1 LIVKNRCSWAPAVI
15 CYNASR
21 QCGANRAMQPDGFPS
36 WLQSLIGSMGGL
48 GLFVVAFLDSS
59 VLSFPVINDV
69 LVMHLSMQA
78 PARMPYYALMAT
90 LGSLAGSLCLYEL
103 ARRGSRWFAR
113 RSSASARAARI
124 RHWIERNG
132 FLSIA
137 IPSML
142 PPPMPFKAFVLAAGG
157 LNLPPRT
164 FVLALLV
171 GRGLRYF
178 GEGALAVRYGEQAVD
193 YLVAHKLEFA
203 LGILVLFALSYLLTR
218 VLLRPRPG
226 GPAPG

>member
-1 LIVKNRCSWAPAVI
+1 MHPADV
-15 CYNASR
+15 
-21 QCGANRAMQPDGFPS
+21 FPS
-36 WLQSLIGSMGGL
+36 WLQSLVGSMGGV

-59 VLSFPVINDV
+59 VLSFPVLNDV
-69 LVMHLSMQA
+69 LVIHLSMQA

-90 LGSLAGSLCLYEL
+90 LGSLAGSLCLYEM
-103 ARRGSRWFAR
+103 ARRGSRWFVR
-113 RSSASARAARI
+113 TQSASARATRI
-124 RHWIERNG
+124 RHWLERNG

-137 IPSML
+137 IPSVL

-157 LNLPPRT
+157 FGLPLRT

-178 GEGALAVRYGEQAVD
+178 GEGVLAVRYGEHAVR

-203 LGILVLFALSYLLTR
+203 VGVIALFALGHLLTR
-218 VLLRPRPG
+218 RLLRPRSN

>member
-1 LIVKNRCSWAPAVI
+1 
-15 CYNASR
+15 
-21 QCGANRAMQPDGFPS
+21 MHPDAFPS
-36 WLQSLIGSMGGL
+36 WLQSLVGSMGGVA
-48 GLFVVAFLDSS
+48 LFVVAFLDSS

-69 LVMHLSMQA
+69 LVIHLSMRA

-90 LGSLAGSLCLYEL
+90 LGSLAGSLCLYEM
-103 ARRGSRWFAR
+103 ARRGSRWFVR
-113 RSSASARAARI
+113 TQPASARATRI
-124 RHWIERNG
+124 RHWLERNG

-137 IPSML
+137 LPSVL
-142 PPPMPFKAFVLAAGG
+142 PPPTPFKAFVLAAGG
-157 LNLPPRT
+157 FGLPLRT

-178 GEGALAVRYGEQAVD
+178 GEGVLAVRYGEQAVR

-203 LGILVLFALSYLLTR
+203 LGIIALFALGHLLTR
-218 VLLRPRPG
+218 LVLRPRSG